1 MNDFQPGQTYK
12 VKVSEITCSEHGD
25 VPLKEAVDFEVVY
38 KSNAEGNKNFLFSV
52 GAGAEH
58 EISLTTSSGETAL
71 ISDLYGSETIEEAAI
86 RIGKSIGRMYS
97 ILAES
102 SLEEVTPNEEKIRS
116 HLLTIE
122 RNRALTQEALEQKV
136 ADLMKSGNRRKIIYT
151 WYAENCISF
160 PKN

>member
-12 VKVSEITCSEHGD
+12 VEVTEIVCSEHGV
-25 VPLKEAVDFEVVY
+25 VPLKEPVEFEVVY

-52 GAGAEH
+52 GAGAVH
-58 EISLTTSSGETAL
+58 QISLTTSSGETAL
-71 ISDLYGSETIEEAAI
+71 ISDLYGSETMKEAAI
-86 RIGKSIGRMYS
+86 RIGKSIGGMYS
-97 ILAES
+97 TMAES

-136 ADLMKSGNRRKIIYT
+136 ADIMKSGNRRKTIYT
-151 WYAENCISF
+151 WFAENCISF